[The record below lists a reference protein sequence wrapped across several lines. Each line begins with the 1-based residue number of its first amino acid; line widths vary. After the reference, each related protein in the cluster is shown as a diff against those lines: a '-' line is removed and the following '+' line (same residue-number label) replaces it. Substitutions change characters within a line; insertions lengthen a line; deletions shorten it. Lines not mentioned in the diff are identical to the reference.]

1 MDYIPKPV
9 KPDSSRLIDQIRIH
23 MRNNGLAYKTEK
35 TYIHWIVRFIRF
47 HNLKHPIEMGAAE
60 VEQFLS
66 HLALSRNIAQGTQ
79 RIALNSLAYLYN
91 RFFQRPL
98 GSITWKSARK
108 PPRIP
113 TVFSHEEAQS
123 VIRLLPYPF
132 SLMAKL
138 MYGCGLRISECLR
151 LRIKDIDFDMQTIL
165 VREGKGSKDR
175 TTVLPA
181 SLAEQLRQQIT
192 RTLMLHKI
200 DLENGYG
207 KVYLPNALARK
218 FPKAETAPEWQF
230 LFPAPRLSVDPTDGT
245 VRRHH
250 VVDRTLQ
257 KAVKEA
263 IYKARI
269 YKKAGCHTFRHSFA
283 TRLLEQNYDLRTIQT
298 LLGHSD
304 VATTQIYTHVVK
316 RGALAVKSPVD
327 II

>member
-1 MDYIPKPV
+1 
-9 KPDSSRLIDQIRIH
+9 
-23 MRNNGLAYKTEK
+23 
-35 TYIHWIVRFIRF
+35 
-47 HNLKHPIEMGAAE
+47 
-60 VEQFLS
+60 
-66 HLALSRNIAQGTQ
+66 
-79 RIALNSLAYLYN
+79 
-91 RFFQRPL
+91 
-98 GSITWKSARK
+98 
-108 PPRIP
+108 
-113 TVFSHEEAQS
+113 
-123 VIRLLPYPF
+123 
-132 SLMAKL
+132 
-138 MYGCGLRISECLR
+138 
-151 LRIKDIDFDMQTIL
+151 
-165 VREGKGSKDR
+165 
-175 TTVLPA
+175 
-181 SLAEQLRQQIT
+181 
-192 RTLMLHKI
+192 MLHKI